1 MQASIWDEIP
11 NLVLIEGTS
20 TDDGTQSVL
29 ELTISA
35 TDISSAVGNAIYLNL
50 NPLDTFYLNQR
61 GTSMEN
67 QNFLIQEIYED
78 GKKLLLR
85 IFQKNLSFYSM
96 PISDYFITYRGYVSA
111 LILDFY
117 SNLIIIVED
126 SVFKLLNINGN
137 TLKLGGSDLASIY
150 EDSKANSTIESTT
163 QLATI
168 SQNSY

>member
-1 MQASIWDEIP
+1 M
-11 NLVLIEGTS
+11 
-20 TDDGTQSVL
+20 
-29 ELTISA
+29 
-35 TDISSAVGNAIYLNL
+35 
-50 NPLDTFYLNQR
+50 
-61 GTSMEN
+61 
-67 QNFLIQEIYED
+67 
-78 GKKLLLR
+78 
-85 IFQKNLSFYSM
+85 
-96 PISDYFITYRGYVSA
+96 SA